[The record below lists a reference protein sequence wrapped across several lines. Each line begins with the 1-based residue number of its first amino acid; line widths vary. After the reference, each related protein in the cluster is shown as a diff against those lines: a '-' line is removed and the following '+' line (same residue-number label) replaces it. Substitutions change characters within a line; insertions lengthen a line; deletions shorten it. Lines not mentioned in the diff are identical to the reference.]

1 MPQYIL
7 TYHGGSKPASEEEG
21 KKHMARYHAW
31 LAELGSAA
39 VVPMQPV
46 LNMHVVSSEG
56 VSDDAS
62 AHAMMG
68 FTMIE
73 AENMEAA
80 LEITK
85 QCPTLEMDT
94 ATIAVAELMDMQGG

>member
-7 TYHGGSKPASEEEG
+7 TYHGGSKPASKEEG
-21 KKHMARYHAW
+21 EKHMARYHAW
-31 LAELGSAA
+31 LGDLGDAA

-46 LNMHVVSSEG
+46 MNMKVVSSDG

-62 AHAMMG
+62 AHSMMG
-68 FTMIE
+68 YTIIE
-73 AENMEAA
+73 AESMEAA
-80 LEITK
+80 IEVSK
-85 QCPTLEMDT
+85 ACPTLEMNT

>member
-1 MPQYIL
+1 
-7 TYHGGSKPASEEEG
+7 
-21 KKHMARYHAW
+21 MARYHAW
-31 LAELGSAA
+31 LGELGSAA

-46 LNMHVVSSEG
+46 KNMHVVSSDG

-68 FTMIE
+68 YTIIE

-80 LEITK
+80 LENAK
-85 QCPTLEMDT
+85 SCPTLEMDT
-94 ATIAVAELMDMQGG
+94 ATIAVAELKNMQGK